1 MRGSGQD
8 MSEEPQ
14 SVEEIAETKI
24 LPEADQVLVS
34 SALPV
39 LKSLSKESL
48 M

>member
-1 MRGSGQD
+1 
-8 MSEEPQ
+8 MSEETL
-14 SVEEIAETKI
+14 SVEEISESKI

-39 LKSLSKESL
+39 LKSPSKESL

>member
-8 MSEEPQ
+8 MSEENQ
-14 SVEEIAETKI
+14 TVEEISETKI

-39 LKSLSKESL
+39 LKSPSKESS